1 MKKIIGSLAVAISL
15 VSGMACAEIQPTDI
29 SGVMQVHGML
39 NQQPVKMNCN
49 ISLSVN
55 SVALTADQNI
65 PQQGDKLATQQ
76 IKQVGVIVSAQP
88 GDQCSQRLA
97 QDQLALRLTGIG
109 DNVENTVL
117 ANTLAN
123 GAVNVGV
130 GIYSPQG
137 EPIPLNSTI
146 PVQVTNQ
153 ATMGNAGIGLALV
166 KLKNKSTNGGM
177 VQSQLTIEAVRL

>member
-1 MKKIIGSLAVAISL
+1 MKKIIGSLAAAISL
-15 VSGMACAEIQPTDI
+15 VSGMACAEIQPTDT
-29 SGVMQVHGML
+29 SGVMQIHGML
-39 NQQPVKMNCN
+39 NLQPVKMNCN

-55 SVALTADQNI
+55 TVALTADKNI

-97 QDQLALRLTGIG
+97 QNQLALKLTGVG
-109 DNVENTVL
+109 DSEENTVL

-137 EPIPLNSTI
+137 EPIPLNSSI
-146 PVQVTNQ
+146 PVQATNQ
-153 ATMGNAGIGLALV
+153 GTMGSAGIGLALV
-166 KLKNKSTNGGM
+166 KLKNKSTNGGQ
-177 VQSQLTIEAVRL
+177 VQSQLTIEAIRL

>member
-1 MKKIIGSLAVAISL
+1 MKKIIGSLAAAISL
-15 VSGMACAEIQPTDI
+15 VSGMACADTQPADTGAI
-29 SGVMQVHGML
+29 MQVHGL
-39 NQQPVKMNCN
+39 LSAQPAKMNCN
-49 ISLSVN
+49 ISLSES
-55 SVALTADQNI
+55 SVALTADKNI

-109 DNVENTVL
+109 DSVENTVL

-137 EPIPLNSTI
+137 EPIPLNSSI
-146 PVQVTNQ
+146 PVQATNQ
-153 ATMGNAGIGLALV
+153 GTMGSAGIGLALV
-166 KLKNKSTNGGM
+166 KLKNKSTNGGQ
-177 VQSQLTIEAVRL
+177 VQSQLTIEAIHL